1 MAYQE
6 NKVGVSMLRL
16 KLSAAAAAISGA
28 ALLMAGAAQ
37 ASPLSVSGSVGG
49 APTGVTL
56 DNLDILPLGA
66 AGGITATGIKVSFT
80 PDAGAVTGSV
90 SGVYAAPY
98 LSLNNGTGFG
108 PGGTNQADGP
118 DATTYL
124 TAGGTTN
131 ASVIL
136 QLPGYQKYFGLLWG
150 SVDDTN
156 TLSFY
161 DGAALVGS
169 ITGADVIGSPNGDQG
184 VNGTVYVNVVST
196 IAFDR
201 VVATSN
207 DHYAFEF
214 DNLAFNPNAPVPA
227 PEPITLSLFGAG
239 LAGLGLARRRRK
251 A

>member
-1 MAYQE
+1 M
-6 NKVGVSMLRL
+6 NTRL
-16 KLSAAAAAISGA
+16 KSSVAATVIASAALIASS
-28 ALLMAGAAQ
+28 AL
-37 ASPLSVSGSVGG
+37 ASPLTVSGSVGG

-66 AGGITATGIKVSFT
+66 AGGTTATGIQVSFT
-80 PDAGAVTGSV
+80 PDAGAVQGSS
-90 SGVYAAPY
+90 SGHYAAPY
-98 LSLNNGTGFG
+98 LSGGNGTGFG
-108 PGGTNQADGP
+108 LAGGNQADGP

-124 TAGGTTN
+124 TAGGITN
-131 ASVIL
+131 ASVVL

-161 DGAALVGS
+161 DGATLVGS
-169 ITGADVIGSPNGDQG
+169 INGADVIGSPNGDQG